1 MLEKLMS
8 FCLRNRITVI
18 IITLVLTALSIAG
31 IMRTP
36 VDVFPELFVPRVTI
50 QTEAGGL
57 TAEEVE
63 QYVSI
68 PLESALSGTPGV
80 QQVRSSS
87 GSGC

>member
-1 MLEKLMS
+1 MLEKLIS
-8 FCLRNRITVI
+8 FCLHNRITVL

-36 VDVFPELFVPRVTI
+36 VDVFPELYVPRVTI

-63 QYVSI
+63 MVMDPFPMTQ
-68 PLESALSGTPGV
+68 PGV
-80 QQVRSSS
+80 P
-87 GSGC
+87 GK